1 MLSSSDPQRAFAAPE
16 HPCRSFGLV
25 FRPIVDADLA
35 FLAELYASTREAE
48 LAPVP
53 WPEETKRAFLLDQF
67 AKQHDHYRQ
76 HYRGADYWLIERDGG
91 PIGRVYVYRSPG
103 EIRLMDIALL
113 PAQRGRG
120 LGAAML
126 AELID
131 EADRHGAQ
139 ITLHVE
145 ADNPVKRLYQR
156 LGFVLVEQRGPYEF
170 LSRPAETDK
179 ARAPEARNPA
189 GP

>member
-1 MLSSSDPQRAFAAPE
+1 MSISPSPDPRRAFAAPE
-16 HPCRSFGLV
+16 HRCRPVGIR
-25 FRPIVDADLA
+25 FRPSVDADLD

-53 WPEETKRAFLLDQF
+53 WPEETKRVFLLDQF
-67 AKQHDHYRQ
+67 AKQHDHYQQ
-76 HYRGADYWLIERDGG
+76 HYEGADYWLIERDAE

-120 LGAAML
+120 LGAALL

-131 EADRHGAQ
+131 EADRHEAQ

-170 LSRPAETDK
+170 LSRPARME
-179 ARAPEARNPA
+179 
-189 GP
+189 GG